1 MFQSAGMWKEHKK
14 ITMHLCSGSNCYAIC
29 HSYFGHVSI
38 CADIFFIRRRFVY
51 ESCLCPY
58 LLQLFMNANV
68 CCLYI
73 ALLMA
78 YT

>member
-38 CADIFFIRRRFVY
+38 CADIFFY
-51 ESCLCPY
+51 S
-58 LLQLFMNANV
+58 
-68 CCLYI
+68 
-73 ALLMA
+73 
-78 YT
+78 